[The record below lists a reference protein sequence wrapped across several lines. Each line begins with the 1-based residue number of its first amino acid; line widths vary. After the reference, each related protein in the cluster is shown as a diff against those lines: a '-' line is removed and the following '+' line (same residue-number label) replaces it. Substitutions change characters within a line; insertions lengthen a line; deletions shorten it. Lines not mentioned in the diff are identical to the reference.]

1 MWKQIDKLKFKV
13 LLSDTFKMKICQI
26 YSEKD
31 IWCNFIS
38 QRSNSEMFLGFEI
51 HISQVWMIYNIFQL
65 RYSSKLMHLLK
76 LKAKMIFNLITET
89 GINPV
94 FKYFVLYLK

>member
-51 HISQVWMIYNIFQL
+51 FH
-65 RYSSKLMHLLK
+65 
-76 LKAKMIFNLITET
+76 
-89 GINPV
+89 
-94 FKYFVLYLK
+94 